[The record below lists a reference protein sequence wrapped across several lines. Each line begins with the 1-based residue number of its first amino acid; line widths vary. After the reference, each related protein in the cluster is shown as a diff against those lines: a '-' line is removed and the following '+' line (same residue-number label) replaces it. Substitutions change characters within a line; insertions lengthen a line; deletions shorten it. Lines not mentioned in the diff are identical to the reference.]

1 MYSQLI
7 IGLLIRSPHI
17 YFPVIMLDDGDN
29 VMMQRENY
37 ESHRTVRLLTLL
49 ALAF

>member
-7 IGLLIRSPHI
+7 IGLLIRSPRI
-17 YFPVIMLDDGDN
+17 YFSVIMLDDGDN
-29 VMMQRENY
+29 VMMQNY
-37 ESHRTVRLLTLL
+37 ESHRTMRLLTLL